1 MALVASIADAISS
14 ARPGARHESSENY
27 VKRIET
33 LEKIALSFPGVSRAF
48 AVQAGRDLRVIVDPD
63 ASSDQDAIVLAA
75 KIARQIEQ
83 DVAFPGQIRVT
94 VVREKR
100 CVEFA
105 R

>member
-1 MALVASIADAISS
+1 M
-14 ARPGARHESSENY
+14 ESGDLY
-27 VKRIET
+27 VKRIEA
-33 LEKIALSFPGVSRAF
+33 LEKTALSFPGVSRAF

-63 ASSDQDAIVLAA
+63 AASDRDATLLASQ
-75 KIARQIEQ
+75 IARKIEQ
-83 DVAFPGQIRVT
+83 EVQFPGQIRVT